1 MTKSRREQY
10 DEAKRL
16 LEEINYELKT
26 QPLTEA
32 QRNELQLHAA
42 SLAGVLLHPW
52 FPMSWTRRLI
62 MAGIFLLG
70 IQQALWTRS
79 YEPLL
84 WWLLLPFFSPRI
96 MGECSLLPGR
106 VSRYFRT

>member
-1 MTKSRREQY
+1 MTKSKREQY

-32 QRNELQLHAA
+32 QRNELKLHAA
-42 SLAGVLLHPW
+42 RLAGVLLHPW
-52 FPMSWTRRLI
+52 FPVSWTNRLI
-62 MAGIFLLG
+62 MARIFLLG
-70 IQQALWTRS
+70 VQQAIWARN

-84 WWLLLPFFSPRI
+84 WWLLLPLLSPRI
-96 MGECSLLPGR
+96 VVAPERPDTVR
-106 VSRYFRT
+106 VLRELR

>member
-1 MTKSRREQY
+1 MSEREQY
-10 DEAKRL
+10 TEAKRL

-26 QPLTEA
+26 QPLTQA
-32 QRNELQLHAA
+32 QRTELELHAA

-52 FPMSWTRRLI
+52 FPVSWPRRLI

-70 IQQALWTRS
+70 VQQAAWVGN

-96 MGECSLLPGR
+96 MGECAFFLGKVRR
-106 VSRYFRT
+106 VLGA

>member
-32 QRNELQLHAA
+32 QRKKLQLHAA

-52 FPMSWTRRLI
+52 FPVSWTRRLI
-62 MAGIFLLG
+62 MVAIVLLG
-70 IQQALWTRS
+70 IQQAWVGN
-79 YEPLL
+79 YEAVLL
-84 WWLLLPFFSPRI
+84 WLILPFFSPRI
-96 MGECSLLPGR
+96 VGECSFLLGKI
-106 VSRYFRT
+106 SRYFRT

>member
-1 MTKSRREQY
+1 MSEREQY
-10 DEAKRL
+10 TKAKRL

-32 QRNELQLHAA
+32 QRDELQLHAA
-42 SLAGVLLHPW
+42 RLAGVLLHPW
-52 FPMSWTRRLI
+52 FPVSWSRRLI

-70 IQQALWTRS
+70 LQQAAWAGN

-96 MGECSLLPGR
+96 MGECAFFLGKVRR
-106 VSRYFRT
+106 VFRA